1 MKVPW
6 GPKYANVKQSG
17 DARWVT
23 RGKDSDV
30 DADALRGLLFDVA
43 SGRVDPD
50 QAVRRLQRLPFVD
63 VGLARMLANAR

>member
-1 MKVPW
+1 M
-6 GPKYANVKQSG
+6 
-17 DARWVT
+17 

-50 QAVRRLQRLPFVD
+50 QAVRRLQRLPFAD